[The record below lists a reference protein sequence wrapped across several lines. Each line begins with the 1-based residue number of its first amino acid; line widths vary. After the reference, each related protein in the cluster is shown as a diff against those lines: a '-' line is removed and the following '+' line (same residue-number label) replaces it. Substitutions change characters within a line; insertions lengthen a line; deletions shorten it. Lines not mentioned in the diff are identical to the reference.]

1 MIFINTD
8 KFLELVLTLEPVE
21 FCPFVFSLILY
32 PFAEK

>member
-8 KFLELVLTLEPVE
+8 KFLELVLKLDVE